1 MSASVKYVEWRC
13 SHCGNTVSRAKNL
26 GKPAGGFCSKNNQK
40 PHTYK
45 KQREKKSHFQKK
57 NWRTG

>member
-45 KQREKKSHFQKK
+45 KA
-57 NWRTG
+57 TGVLIDESESQSK

>member
-26 GKPAGGFCSKNNQK
+26 GKPAGGFCSKKNQK
-40 PHTYK
+40 P
-45 KQREKKSHFQKK
+45 
-57 NWRTG
+57 TGVLIDESESQSK

>member
-1 MSASVKYVEWRC
+1 MAEVKEMSASVKYVEWRC

-26 GKPAGGFCSKNNQK
+26 GKPAGGFCSKNNQN

-45 KQREKKSHFQKK
+45 KQREY
-57 NWRTG
+57 